1 MTRVINICLLVL
13 SISFNSCGIY
23 SLSGASI
30 SDDVKSVSF
39 KTFENRATLSPPVL
53 SNKMTEALKDKF
65 SSETNLIPVSDN
77 GDIKF
82 DGHIS
87 NYSINPIAIQ
97 ANETAS
103 QNRLS
108 ISVKVNFINNLDEE
122 SNYKKTFSRY
132 ADYDS
137 SIDFTNIEESLN
149 DEIITELI
157 EDIFNEAFTNW

>member
-1 MTRVINICLLVL
+1 
-13 SISFNSCGIY
+13 
-23 SLSGASI
+23 
-30 SDDVKSVSF
+30 
-39 KTFENRATLSPPVL
+39 
-53 SNKMTEALKDKF
+53 MTEALKDKF

-108 ISVKVNFINNLDEE
+108 ISVMVNFINNLDEE